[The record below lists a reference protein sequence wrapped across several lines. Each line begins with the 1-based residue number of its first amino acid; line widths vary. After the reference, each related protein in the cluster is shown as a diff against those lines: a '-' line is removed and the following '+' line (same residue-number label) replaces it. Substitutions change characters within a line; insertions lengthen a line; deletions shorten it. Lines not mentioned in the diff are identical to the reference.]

1 MDSGSSL
8 LRDLLCRLS
17 VAQESVYIYL
27 TCRSSTG
34 FSYIRELSP
43 SPLIGQYVITEM
55 KYFTH
60 FIIFKHK
67 NSINYDPLLNE
78 HFTLSENKAKNKYIV
93 CLVNRQKN
101 PKET

>member
-1 MDSGSSL
+1 MDIGSSL

-17 VAQESVYIYL
+17 VAQENVYL
-27 TCRSSTG
+27 SSTG
-34 FSYIRELSP
+34 FSSIRELSP

>member
-1 MDSGSSL
+1 MDIGSSL

-17 VAQESVYIYL
+17 VAQENVYL
-27 TCRSSTG
+27 SSTG

-67 NSINYDPLLNE
+67 NSINYDPFLNE
-78 HFTLSENKAKNKYIV
+78 HFTLLSENKAKTNTLSV
-93 CLVNRQKN
+93 W
-101 PKET
+101 

>member
-1 MDSGSSL
+1 MDIGSSL

-17 VAQESVYIYL
+17 VAQENVYL
-27 TCRSSTG
+27 SSTG

-43 SPLIGQYVITEM
+43 SPLIGQYVITEI

-93 CLVNRQKN
+93 CLSVNRQKN